1 MGRLGARQVK
11 QFLTV
16 AGEGQIEAGG
26 EDAFKRAAHEG
37 VAFADDKA
45 GRVHGVLC
53 LWLGV
58 SCSVKSVERA
68 RRQIL
73 RSLIEVYLFLV
84 KESVAEL

>member
-1 MGRLGARQVK
+1 VK

-37 VAFADDKA
+37 VAFADDQA

-53 LWLGV
+53 FWLGARKQRYRLCGGFSV
-58 SCSVKSVERA
+58 SPTA
-68 RRQIL
+68 
-73 RSLIEVYLFLV
+73 
-84 KESVAEL
+84 